1 VQKNKK
7 TGLPNYIHMKHDG
20 HFVDVISKKSAGPCI
35 RIISINKIDPNPR
48 QARNELGNIKELMNS
63 INKKGILEPIL
74 VRPKN
79 DKYEI
84 IAGERRFIAS
94 KKLGLNEIPCIEM
107 NIEDAE
113 AIEIGLIENIQRKDL
128 DVFEEADGLK
138 VLYEIYGYSH
148 KKIAEKL
155 GKARSTI
162 TEIINLSKIPIDV
175 RNICKKNN
183 ISSRSTLIEIAK
195 QNSRIDMINL
205 INEIKFRNLKREDT
219 RELSKK
225 IKGRKIIRKKF
236 VYNYRPKESNN
247 FSLRIEF
254 MKQKV
259 KKFEIVEVLE
269 RVLKELREEL

>member
-1 VQKNKK
+1 MQKNKK